1 VNEVKRKV
9 TYRYVLGGIF
19 LLYLLIILAPFRD
32 VTTPIR
38 VAVLGVLLLLTV
50 RTRRRGRHLL
60 VAAAVLSGSLVIA
73 TVVAV
78 VIGSTTV
85 LICVGQAST
94 VVLVVASILVL
105 GQTVI
110 ASGVVDGKAVVG
122 VLCIYLLLG
131 LFFSALHDFCAALI
145 PHYLDGVGSN
155 TTQSDTL
162 YFSLV
167 TLTTVG
173 YGDIT
178 PEANLARAIAV
189 TEALVGQLYLV
200 SVVAAVVSR
209 FRPQRLAGAEP
220 GLGTD
225 RNPVRPG
232 ADGTDDTSSG
242 GGSDIEDGTDGG
254 AGGGRTDGEHGT
266 GGAVRRG

>member
-1 VNEVKRKV
+1 MDELKRKF
-9 TYRYVLGGIF
+9 TYRYLLGGTL
-19 LLYLLIILAPFRD
+19 LLYLLIIVVPFRD

-50 RTRRRGRHLL
+50 RTRRRGRHLF
-60 VAAAVLSGSLVIA
+60 VSAAVLSGALVIA

-94 VVLVVASILVL
+94 AVLVVASIFIL
-105 GQTVI
+105 GQTII
-110 ASGVVDGKAVVG
+110 ASGVIDSKAVSG

-131 LFFSALHDFCAALI
+131 LLFSALHDFCAALI

-162 YFSLV
+162 YFSLI

-173 YGDIT
+173 FGDIT
-178 PEANLARAIAV
+178 PEANLARAIAAA
-189 TEALVGQLYLV
+189 EALVGQLYLV

-209 FRPQRLAGAEP
+209 FRPQRFADAQPGPEPSAEP
-220 GLGTD
+220 GSASMSDPNRG
-225 RNPVRPG
+225 PVR
-232 ADGTDDTSSG
+232 DG
-242 GGSDIEDGTDGG
+242 EDGTDG
-254 AGGGRTDGEHGT
+254 D
-266 GGAVRRG
+266 VRPG